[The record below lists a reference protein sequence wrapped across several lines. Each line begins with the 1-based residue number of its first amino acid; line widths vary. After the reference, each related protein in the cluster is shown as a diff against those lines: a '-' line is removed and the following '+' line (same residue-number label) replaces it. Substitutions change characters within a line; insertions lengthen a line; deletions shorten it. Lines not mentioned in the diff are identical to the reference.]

1 VGIVREKFEMI
12 FDSFSQ
18 ADASTTRQF
27 GGTGLG
33 LTISGCLVQMM
44 GGRVESELGAGSR
57 FHFTVRLVTETNN
70 AAVTQNLP
78 TPVTLQG
85 VKVLTVDDN
94 GTNRVILHNMVERWG
109 MNTTSVSNG
118 EQALSELLTAEK
130 ANHTYGLIL
139 TDMHMPR
146 MDGFG
151 FVGHLKDRVE
161 FSTPTIMMLTSVVN
175 GAMRRAAR
183 NW

>member
-94 GTNRVILHNMVERWG
+94 GTNRGYPSQHGR
-109 MNTTSVSNG
+109 
-118 EQALSELLTAEK
+118 ALGNEYDL
-130 ANHTYGLIL
+130 
-139 TDMHMPR
+139 
-146 MDGFG
+146 GF
-151 FVGHLKDRVE
+151 E
-161 FSTPTIMMLTSVVN
+161 W
-175 GAMRRAAR
+175 RAGIE
-183 NW
+183 